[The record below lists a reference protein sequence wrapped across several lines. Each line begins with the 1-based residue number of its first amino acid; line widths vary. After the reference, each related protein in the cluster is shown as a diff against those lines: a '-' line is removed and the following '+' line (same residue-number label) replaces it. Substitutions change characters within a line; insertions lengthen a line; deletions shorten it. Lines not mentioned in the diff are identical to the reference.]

1 MRRKLCLIGIGIF
14 ILLAMGYTDYI
25 VNIQTVEN
33 DRIDSYLEL
42 EGNIIL
48 RAIYIIDHSPELTI
62 DCNDPDFR

>member
-48 RAIYIIDHSPELTI
+48 RAIYI
-62 DCNDPDFR
+62 